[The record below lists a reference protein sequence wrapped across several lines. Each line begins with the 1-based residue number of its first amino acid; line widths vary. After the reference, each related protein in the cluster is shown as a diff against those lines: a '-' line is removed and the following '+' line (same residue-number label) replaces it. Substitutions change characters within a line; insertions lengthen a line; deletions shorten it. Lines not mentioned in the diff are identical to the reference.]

1 MPLAPALQHIRTRA
15 ASQRASSSLRARADV
30 NLEIAMKRTVLAV
43 ALLTGVV
50 TFATAQ
56 TPGQATLHDSRGMV
70 VGTATLKASGTP
82 GVTIELSLKGLPP
95 GDHAVH
101 LHESP
106 KCEAPSFQTAGPHL
120 NPAGMEHGLKNPQ
133 GPHAG
138 DMDNVVVAADG
149 TATTTLRNSRVVI
162 DSLRSGG
169 AAIVV
174 HAQPDDMKSDPDGN
188 AGNRIAC
195 GVLSAR

>member
-1 MPLAPALQHIRTRA
+1 
-15 ASQRASSSLRARADV
+15 
-30 NLEIAMKRTVLAV
+30 MKRTLLAV

-50 TFATAQ
+50 TFLTAQ

-95 GDHAVH
+95 GEHAVH
-101 LHESP
+101 LHETP
-106 KCEAPSFQTAGPHL
+106 KCEAPSFQSAGPHL
-120 NPAGMEHGLKNPQ
+120 NPAGMEHGLKNPK

-138 DMDNVVVAADG
+138 DMNNVVVAADG
-149 TATTTLRNSRVVI
+149 TAMTTLVNSRVVI
-162 DSLRSGG
+162 SPDKDSLRSGG
-169 AAIVV
+169 AAVV
-174 HAQPDDMKSDPDGN
+174 IHAQPDDMKSDPDGN

-195 GVLSAR
+195 GVIAAR